1 MNATAQK
8 FEPESEL
15 LSIAE
20 IAKRLQLHRQT
31 VKSRLDDLGYEPEQV
46 NPDGPDA
53 KLYRFD
59 DEVHFAIK
67 AAKSDLDAAKLRDAR
82 ATYQLKE
89 LKLAEARR
97 LMVPAHEVTEFSQK
111 LGAAMY
117 QELTVRQPKRI
128 AAKLAKAKNVMAVKK
143 IMKADTDRI
152 FKSLREN
159 FERFIA

>member
-97 LMVPAHEVTEFSQK
+97 LMVPAHEVTVLSEARCCDVPRAYGPTAEADSR
-111 LGAAMY
+111 
-117 QELTVRQPKRI
+117 ETRQ
-128 AAKLAKAKNVMAVKK
+128 
-143 IMKADTDRI
+143 
-152 FKSLREN
+152 SE
-159 FERFIA
+159 ERYGGEEDHEGRYRPYL